1 MVKAFYTALIALLIV
16 VGASYFEQRY
26 IKNTFDDLTCIASV
40 VQEKTENKT
49 AVKEDVLSLQNFWIE
64 KKRTLHVFIPHN
76 DIKEVD
82 LWISEAVTLVEK
94 EMWEDALSK
103 LEVVIEM
110 AEQIPKTYLLRV
122 ENIL

>member
-1 MVKAFYTALIALLIV
+1 MKKAFFTAVIALLIV
-16 VGASYFEQRY
+16 IASSYFEQVYLKKSFAEFREVTMEVY
-26 IKNTFDDLTCIASV
+26 K
-40 VQEKTENKT
+40 KTEEQT
-49 AVKEDVLSLQNFWIE
+49 AVKDDILTVQNLWLE
-64 KKRTLHVFIPHN
+64 KKKTLHVFIPHN

-103 LEVVIEM
+103 LEVVIEIS
-110 AEQIPKTYLLRV
+110 EQIPKTYTLKI

>member
-1 MVKAFYTALIALLIV
+1 MVKAFYTAVIALIIV
-16 VGASYFEQRY
+16 VLSSFYEQIYLKKSFEEFREVTLEVY
-26 IKNTFDDLTCIASV
+26 S
-40 VQEKTENKT
+40 KTEEQT
-49 AVKEDVLSLQNFWIE
+49 AIKDDVLAVQNLWLE
-64 KKRTLHVFIPHN
+64 KKKTLHVFIPHN

-94 EMWEDALSK
+94 KMWEDALSK

-110 AEQIPKTYLLRV
+110 SEQIPKTYTLKL

>member
-1 MVKAFYTALIALLIV
+1 MVMAFYTAVIALIIV
-16 VGASYFEQRY
+16 VLSSFYEQIYLKKSFEEFREVTLEVY
-26 IKNTFDDLTCIASV
+26 S
-40 VQEKTENKT
+40 KTEEQT
-49 AVKEDVLSLQNFWIE
+49 AIKDDVLAVQNLWLE
-64 KKRTLHVFIPHN
+64 KKKTLHVFIPHN

-94 EMWEDALSK
+94 KMWEDALSK

-110 AEQIPKTYLLRV
+110 SEQIPKTYTLKL

>member
-1 MVKAFYTALIALLIV
+1 MIKAFITALCALTIV
-16 VGASYFEQRY
+16 IVGSCYEQAY
-26 IKNTFDDLTCIASV
+26 LKNSFNEFKAATEKV
-40 VQEKTENKT
+40 YKKTEEHT
-49 AVKEDVLSLQNFWIE
+49 AVKSDIIAVQNLWLE
-64 KKRTLHVFIPHN
+64 KKKKLHVFIPHN

-82 LWISEAVTLVEK
+82 LWISESVTLIEN

-110 AEQIPKTYLLRV
+110 SEQIPKTYTLKL